1 MLTVFMVTVF
11 PVRSIGKVYA
21 LFPMLRRA
29 DQIHV
34 FDHAVGAIF
43 VTAVLLTRACKVPT
57 PRTCGSQWFGIH
69 VGQRVCLVCC
79 GSQIRLPNSPVL
91 QLSYG

>member
-1 MLTVFMVTVF
+1 MRARSPRIARMLTVFMVTVF

-43 VTAVLLTRACKVPT
+43 VTAVLLTNAH
-57 PRTCGSQWFGIH
+57 TC
-69 VGQRVCLVCC
+69 L
-79 GSQIRLPNSPVL
+79 
-91 QLSYG
+91 

>member
-43 VTAVLLTRACKVPT
+43 VTAVLLTNAH
-57 PRTCGSQWFGIH
+57 TC
-69 VGQRVCLVCC
+69 L
-79 GSQIRLPNSPVL
+79 
-91 QLSYG
+91 